1 MATTA
6 VIRRGPPEQKVREK
20 LHSAAA
26 RVFAR
31 KGYATATVRE
41 IVEMAGVTKPA
52 LYYYFGSKEGVYKAI
67 LETGFRD
74 FETRANAVEKMKG
87 RASIRLRRLCR
98 EVFALMQRHLD
109 VVRLMHSFYY
119 GPPQGAPFFDFDRA
133 LFRFHD
139 MVGKIVRQG
148 VRSGE
153 FRGNPEAMTLAVLGA
168 CNECIDLELVHPEMA
183 VDGAGFGRVIDVVL
197 RGMERKDGR

>member
-67 LETGFRD
+67 LEVWQALPPRSFPNYAPGTWGP
-74 FETRANAVEKMKG
+74 
-87 RASIRLRRLCR
+87 R
-98 EVFALMQRHLD
+98 EAD
-109 VVRLMHSFYY
+109 
-119 GPPQGAPFFDFDRA
+119 
-133 LFRFHD
+133 
-139 MVGKIVRQG
+139 
-148 VRSGE
+148 
-153 FRGNPEAMTLAVLGA
+153 
-168 CNECIDLELVHPEMA
+168 EL
-183 VDGAGFGRVIDVVL
+183 
-197 RGMERKDGR
+197 MERDGREWRKTE